1 MLVTVTLI
9 IRLITDGRFRQTP
22 AVGGG
27 LMTIGA
33 FVAASGVMATGN
45 SVTSHTEALK
55 KGAFSSVLLQKTTV
69 TVTWTAS

>member
-1 MLVTVTLI
+1 
-9 IRLITDGRFRQTP
+9 
-22 AVGGG
+22 
-27 LMTIGA
+27 MTIGA